1 MIPYAKVVALA
12 QKAGDAI
19 MRIYEEADHG
29 VEMKGDNDPLT
40 RADLESHRIIME
52 GLAKLTPDIPVISE
66 EGEEVEYADRYD
78 WTRFWLVDPL
88 DGTKEFIKRN
98 GEFTVNIALV
108 AGKQPM
114 FGVVHV
120 PVEGVTYVGG
130 SGAHKIVNGEATE
143 ITVQPQTTPLRVVG
157 SRSHTSPEMD
167 AFLENLGEH
176 EFVAAGSS
184 LKFCRVAEGSA
195 DLYPRFVPTMEWDTA
210 AGHAVLVSAGG
221 SVRRADGGP
230 FNYNKENLLNPFFI
244 ASGQGIQKDE

>member
-1 MIPYAKVVALA
+1 MIPYTQIVALA

-19 MRIYEEADHG
+19 LQVYGEDDVG
-29 VEMKGDNDPLT
+29 VAMKGENDPLT
-40 RADLESHRIIME
+40 RADLAAHNIIVE
-52 GLAKLTPDIPVISE
+52 GLQKLTPDIPIISE
-66 EGEEVEYADRYD
+66 EGEIPEYADRYD
-78 WTRFWLVDPL
+78 WPRFWLVDPL

-108 AGKQPM
+108 SGKLPV

-120 PVEGVTYVGG
+120 PVENTTYVGG

-143 ITVQPQTTPLRVVG
+143 IQVSEPAEPLRVMG

-167 AFLENLGEH
+167 AFMADLGEH

-184 LKFCRVAEGSA
+184 LKFCRIAEGAA

-210 AGHAVLVSAGG
+210 AAHAVLAAAGG
-221 SVRRADGGP
+221 TVRRADGGP
-230 FNYNKENLLNPFFI
+230 FHYNKENLLNPFFI
-244 ASGQGIQKDE
+244 ASSQGLQKPE